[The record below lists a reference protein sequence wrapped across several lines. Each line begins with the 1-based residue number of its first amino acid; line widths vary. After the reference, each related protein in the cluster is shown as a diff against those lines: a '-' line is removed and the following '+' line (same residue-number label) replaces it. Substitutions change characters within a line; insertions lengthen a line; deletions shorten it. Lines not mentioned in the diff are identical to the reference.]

1 MKTEIRLWPFLLTLA
16 WLAGCDSGPK
26 SGRGFVFPEG
36 DMARGQ
42 KAFVEL
48 KCYECHRVDGVADL
62 PPPTAAPG
70 KVVLLGG
77 EVDALRTYGDLVTAV
92 IHPSQ
97 ALTGGLP
104 GPAGQVSSMPQA
116 NATMTVGQML
126 DIVTFLQPRYRRLE
140 PLYDRYSGH

>member
-1 MKTEIRLWPFLLTLA
+1 MKTEIRLWPVLLTLA

-48 KCYECHRVDGVADL
+48 KCYECHRVDRVADL